1 VLIRNHRPTV
11 DRELLECCAGTIERG
26 DPPADTA
33 ARELIEET
41 GYRAGKLTPLGMFY
55 TSPGLSDEMMWVFVA
70 TELTHVGQHLE
81 EDENIVVEVVPTAEA
96 LAMATDGRMID
107 AKSML
112 GLLWARA
119 KGMI

>member
-1 VLIRNHRPTV
+1 
-11 DRELLECCAGTIERG
+11 
-26 DPPADTA
+26 
-33 ARELIEET
+33 
-41 GYRAGKLTPLGMFY
+41 
-55 TSPGLSDEMMWVFVA
+55 VA